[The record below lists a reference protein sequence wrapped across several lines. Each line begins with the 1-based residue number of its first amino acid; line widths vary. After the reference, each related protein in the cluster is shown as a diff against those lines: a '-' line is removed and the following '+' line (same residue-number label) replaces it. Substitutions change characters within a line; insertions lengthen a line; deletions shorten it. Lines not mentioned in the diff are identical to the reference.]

1 MSAYSTSLTLFLQ
14 LLQKDRQSVHMF
26 ELSNLEIQ
34 VVQEQRKATKEC
46 DQKIFL
52 IKEQIELSQLNKA
65 LFHKFF
71 HQSYQS

>member
-14 LLQKDRQSVHMF
+14 LSQKDRQSVHMF

-34 VVQEQRKATKEC
+34 VLQEQRKATNEC

-52 IKEQIELSQLNKA
+52 IKEQIELSQLNEA

-71 HQSYQS
+71 HQSYLS

>member
-14 LLQKDRQSVHMF
+14 LSQKDRQSVHMF
-26 ELSNLEIQ
+26 ELFQ
-34 VVQEQRKATKEC
+34 VLQEQIKATNEC

-52 IKEQIELSQLNKA
+52 IKEQIELSQLNEA

-71 HQSYQS
+71 HQSYLS